1 MLANCTRQEVPRS
14 RILLSLSAHFTH
26 SCSDVG
32 CSVFACNCANIYADV
47 QDRKNKAGEVGFTRQ
62 ITYTGEELYEVVT
75 MIARKL
81 TELVSSEILV
91 TIDSQTNGYLTAWIN
106 RIYYKMHTQVH

>member
-1 MLANCTRQEVPRS
+1 M
-14 RILLSLSAHFTH
+14 
-26 SCSDVG
+26 
-32 CSVFACNCANIYADV
+32 FACNCPNIYADV
-47 QDRKNKAGEVGFTRQ
+47 QDRKNKAGEVGFTRR
-62 ITYTGEELYEVVT
+62 ITYTDEELYKVVT

-91 TIDSQTNGYLTAWIN
+91 TIDSQTDEYLTARIN